1 MDKRNI
7 QRLID
12 LYNKIHQFEP
22 DYMAIMGDDGE
33 PIILREGSIA
43 KGTKSLLGYLRSD
56 IMAKIGITEYQRDD
70 LQRKRDT
77 LKQYR
82 SEIIEYCKEAGVD
95 PPKVYD

>member
-1 MDKRNI
+1 MTKKNI

-12 LYNKIHQFEP
+12 LFNKIHQFAP

-33 PIILREGSIA
+33 PIILREGSISI
-43 KGTKSLLGYLRSD
+43 GLNSLLGYLRSD
-56 IMAKIGITEYQRDD
+56 IMATIGIADYQKND
-70 LQRKRDT
+70 LQSKINV